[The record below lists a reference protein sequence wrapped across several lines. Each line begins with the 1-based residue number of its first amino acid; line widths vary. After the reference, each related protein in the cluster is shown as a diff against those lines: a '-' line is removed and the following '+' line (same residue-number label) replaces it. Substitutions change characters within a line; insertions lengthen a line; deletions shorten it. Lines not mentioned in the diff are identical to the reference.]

1 MNAGALAASAGHE
14 WVRLRRPAR
23 HRCGGPRCGI
33 SIIYQIY
40 CKWRM
45 FISSCVHFNTPQ
57 YVAHLKCFFV
67 LSWGSKDWGCHQGI
81 DLRLA
86 FLGYLSQTNS
96 TLLKYG
102 KKERNKQKSPS
113 LRHDTPSAWS
123 AVLTRVLF
131 FTEQARKPS
140 VSQKQCNPSYYQKR
154 N

>member
-1 MNAGALAASAGHE
+1 MNAGALAAPAGHE

-102 KKERNKQKSPS
+102 KKERNKKAP
-113 LRHDTPSAWS
+113 HFGTTPLQLDQQCWH
-123 AVLTRVLF
+123 VCF
-131 FTEQARKPS
+131 FHRTGPETICESKTMQPLLLPKT
-140 VSQKQCNPSYYQKR
+140 
-154 N
+154 